1 MLQIFGDYVEQERD
15 QEYLVIQFS
24 PTTLP
29 LQQRWR
35 NSGLSADFLADYWT
49 TFLPARDV
57 PSPERQ
63 QEIRGAI
70 NYIANELLENTMK
83 FSHKPAH
90 HPVTLGLYLYQG
102 AFRFYASNF
111 IDPQAV
117 EAFQAR
123 IQDMLTQ
130 EPIELY
136 MRQLEINAADETG
149 GVSCLGLLTMLNDYD
164 ARLAWKFQARPHDP
178 EGIMVT
184 TMVQLTL

>member
-1 MLQIFGDYVEQERD
+1 MLQIFGDYVEQEHG

-29 LQQRWR
+29 LRQRWR
-35 NSGLSADFLADYWT
+35 NSGLSADFLADYWA

-57 PSPERQ
+57 SSSERR
-63 QEIRGAI
+63 EIQGAI
-70 NYIANELLENTMK
+70 SYIANELLENTMK
-83 FSHKPAH
+83 FSYKPSDYA
-90 HPVTLGLYLYQG
+90 VTLGLYLYRD
-102 AFRFYASNF
+102 AFRFYASNT
-111 IDPQAV
+111 IDPLTV

-123 IQDMLTQ
+123 IQDLLTQ

-149 GVSCLGLLTMLNDYD
+149 GTSCLGLLTMLNDYD

-178 EGIMVT
+178 EGIIVVT